1 MKTQTFTQ
9 TLQQFM
15 GTGYSTTKQ
24 TVVQPSEQTNFNVK
38 AQSTVAFA
46 KSTQK

>member
-1 MKTQTFTQ
+1 MKTQTFAQ

-15 GTGYSTTKQ
+15 VTGDNTIKRA
-24 TVVQPSEQTNFNVK
+24 VVQPAAQTSFNVK

-46 KSTQK
+46 KSTRK

>member
-1 MKTQTFTQ
+1 MKTQTFAQ
-9 TLQQFM
+9 TLKQIM
-15 GTGYSTTKQ
+15 STGYSTTKQ
-24 TVVQPSEQTNFNVK
+24 TVVQPLAQTSFNVK

>member
-1 MKTQTFTQ
+1 MKTQTFAQ

-15 GTGYSTTKQ
+15 NTGTKQ
-24 TVVQPSEQTNFNVK
+24 AVVQPSTQISFNMK
-38 AQSTVAFA
+38 DQSTVAFA

>member
-1 MKTQTFTQ
+1 MKTQTFAQ
-9 TLQQFM
+9 TLQRFM
-15 GTGYSTTKQ
+15 GTGYSNTKQ
-24 TVVQPSEQTNFNVK
+24 IVVHPSVQTSFNVK